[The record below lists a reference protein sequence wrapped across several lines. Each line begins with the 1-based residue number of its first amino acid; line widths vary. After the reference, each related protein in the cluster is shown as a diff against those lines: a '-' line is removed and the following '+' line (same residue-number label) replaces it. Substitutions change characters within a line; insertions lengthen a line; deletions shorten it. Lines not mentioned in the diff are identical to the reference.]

1 MSRWIALVVLACV
14 AQGLNFNIVP
24 LSVSDPYGGGGGKMM
39 GGKMMG
45 GKMMMGK
52 GGGTGATGSSSP
64 KTAPTPVTQEHDFT
78 VQTKGFIAEIFQE
91 TTGSL
96 PGSFLYPAAI
106 KNLALKDLAVA
117 TNAMFSEDPSD
128 GTQASGHYRLWAQMG
143 LHVKCVGNSVSSMR
157 MTDHQTDAGYEGPLK
172 AGFEPLATSITQDGR
187 FYFLARGWPHWAAAP
202 AFDAVQYRKNTHIW
216 YTVEGAITCNN
227 GDATI
232 NIPDVSVV
240 TTAFPSFR
248 LWTSKSTGGQS
259 VYSESKIID
268 RPQGDFS
275 ELWDLPTP
283 PAPIHLAGGD

>member
-1 MSRWIALVVLACV
+1 
-14 AQGLNFNIVP
+14 
-24 LSVSDPYGGGGGKMM
+24 
-39 GGKMMG
+39 MMG
-45 GKMMMGK
+45 GKMMMGGK
-52 GGGTGATGSSSP
+52 GTMGGKMGATGSSSP
-64 KTAPTPVTQEHDFT
+64 KTAPSSPKTAPTTVTQEHDFI
-78 VQTKGFIAEIFQE
+78 VQTKGFIAEIYSD

-96 PGSFLYPAAI
+96 TGSFLHPAAI
-106 KNLALKDLAVA
+106 KNLALKDLAVV
-117 TNAMFSEDPSD
+117 TNAMFSEDPAD

-157 MTDHQTDAGYEGPLK
+157 MTDHQTDAGYEGPFK

-202 AFDAVQYRKNTHIW
+202 AFDAVEYRKNTHIW

-232 NIPDVSVV
+232 NIPDASVV

-275 ELWDLPTP
+275 ELWHLPTP
-283 PAPIHLAGGD
+283 PEPIQL